1 MSTFSFLNRFTPGD
15 IKSSSLDEV
24 KVPAKV
30 KYHYQDP
37 YIVERLSFVFSRHIS
52 KLNPDLS
59 RPLIIVA
66 IGTDRS
72 TGDCLGPL
80 VGTKLVSFQTGLHV
94 FGTLDEPV
102 HASNLSNK
110 LDEIKKNFKNPLIV
124 AIDASLGHVE
134 SIGSITLA
142 TGALKPGAGV
152 NKKLQEVGEIHFT
165 GIVNVGGYMEYLVL
179 QNTRLGLVWKMS
191 DIIAKSIKNGF
202 KLAQTN
208 LFSNLPQIIN
218 S

>member
-1 MSTFSFLNRFTPGD
+1 MSTFSFLTRFAPAD
-15 IKSSSLDEV
+15 IKSTIADEI
-24 KVPAKV
+24 KIPAKV

-37 YIVERLSFVFSRHIS
+37 HVVERLSFVFSHYIN

-80 VGTKLVSFQTGLHV
+80 IGTKLVNSQTGLHV
-94 FGTLDEPV
+94 FGTLEDPV
-102 HASNLSNK
+102 HASNLNNK

-124 AIDASLGHVE
+124 AIDASLGQVE
-134 SIGSITLA
+134 SVGSITLA
-142 TGALKPGAGV
+142 TGALRPGAGV

-165 GIVNVGGYMEYLVL
+165 GIVNVGGYMEYFVL
-179 QNTRLGLVWKMS
+179 QNTRLGLVWKLA
-191 DIIAKSIKNGF
+191 DIIAKSIKTGF

-208 LFSNLPQIIN
+208 LFNNLHQILQ
-218 S
+218 